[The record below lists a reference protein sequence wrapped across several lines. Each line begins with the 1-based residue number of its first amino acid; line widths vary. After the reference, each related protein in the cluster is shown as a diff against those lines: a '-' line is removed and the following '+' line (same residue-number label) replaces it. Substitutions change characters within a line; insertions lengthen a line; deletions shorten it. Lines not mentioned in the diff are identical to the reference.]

1 MNENEKRLILNRLA
15 KIQNGLNAII
25 YAVQTIAE
33 DLQNLAAFINTR
45 KEEMRHDVEQK
56 RNS

>member
-1 MNENEKRLILNRLA
+1 MKNDEKQIILNRLA

-33 DLQNLAAFINTR
+33 DLQNLATFVNTR
-45 KEEMRHDVEQK
+45 RGEETNVEQK

>member
-1 MNENEKRLILNRLA
+1 LKNDEKQIILNRLA

-33 DLQNLAAFINTR
+33 DLQNLATFVNTR
-45 KEEMRHDVEQK
+45 RGEETNVEQK